1 MITENSNTL
10 LNKQI
15 KSIQCTNIYMIRNI
29 HESVNDDRLGKD
41 LLPGLSGFS
50 MTVNGIPDFAY
61 PRACR
66 VNYLDT
72 SIEMEY
78 RDE

>member
-1 MITENSNTL
+1 MI
-10 LNKQI
+10 K
-15 KSIQCTNIYMIRNI
+15 NI
-29 HESVNDDRLGKD
+29 HESVNHDRLRED

-61 PRACR
+61 PRAGR
-66 VNYLDT
+66 VNYLDA
-72 SIEMEY
+72 SIEMEN

>member
-1 MITENSNTL
+1 
-10 LNKQI
+10 
-15 KSIQCTNIYMIRNI
+15 MIRNI
-29 HESVNDDRLGKD
+29 YESVNHDRLRED

-66 VNYLDT
+66 VNYLDASMDRRIVT
-72 SIEMEY
+72 NSRE
-78 RDE
+78 